1 MTYCYTLLLKT
12 VSDITH
18 IIDNIY
24 LGNFE
29 SANDHK
35 IIKKHKIGVI
45 VRILDTEMITILKH
59 EDTEPDI
66 TYHYIDIYDHPG
78 QNIQKFFSSFLKFLK
93 KHKEKNILIHCL
105 MGISRSPSFVILHLV
120 KNYQLN
126 LIDAIKYVKKQ
137 RPCIK
142 PLKEFIYQIADF

>member
-1 MTYCYTLLLKT
+1 M
-12 VSDITH
+12 SNISH

-29 SANDHK
+29 SSVDQK
-35 IIKKHKIGVI
+35 IISKYEIGAI
-45 VRILDTEMITILKH
+45 VRILDTEMISRLQH
-59 EDTEPDI
+59 EDTEPNI
-66 TYHYIDIYDHPG
+66 AYHYIDIYDHPG
-78 QNIQKFFSSFLKFLK
+78 QNISQYFPNFLKFLK

-126 LIDAIKYVKKQ
+126 LTDAIKYVKKQ
-137 RPCIK
+137 RSCIK